1 MEMDM
6 AVEWFN
12 AKLGAPMVSIGPNG
26 MTFTPAARALIGD
39 PRYVKVGVN
48 VATRKVCV
56 QETDQG
62 DDCAMEFAA
71 RKDKN
76 GYVRLAQ
83 RDIARFILSKLESLT
98 LEGTRKCVASWNRD
112 MGILEVCLETPA
124 RPARQGRRGSQ
135 AREA

>member
-1 MEMDM
+1 MT
-6 AVEWFN
+6 VEWFN

-48 VATRKVCV
+48 VAARKVCV
-56 QETDQG
+56 QETDES
-62 DDCAMEFAA
+62 DDCAMEFSA

-98 LEGTRKCVASWNRD
+98 LDDTRKCVASWNKD
-112 MGILEVCLETPA
+112 AALLEISLDNPA
-124 RPARQGRRGSQ
+124 RPVRSRRRAAP